1 MLYEEPLK
9 INKKSSN
16 NLIEKWAK
24 DLYRTFTEEV
34 PHMANNHMKSCSKSL
49 VFPEK
54 ENQDRKDISLTLPQL
69 DLPQMRGGRKDG
81 RNRGLIAGGSVLST
95 VTLETSLSF

>member
-1 MLYEEPLK
+1 MLYEELLK

-24 DLYRTFTEEV
+24 DLYRTFTEEA
-34 PHMANNHMKSCSKSL
+34 PHMADNHMKRCSKSL

-54 ENQDRKDISLTLPQL
+54 ENQDHKDISLTLPQL

-81 RNRGLIAGGSVLST
+81 SNRGLIAGGSVLST
-95 VTLETSLSF
+95 DTLETSLSF